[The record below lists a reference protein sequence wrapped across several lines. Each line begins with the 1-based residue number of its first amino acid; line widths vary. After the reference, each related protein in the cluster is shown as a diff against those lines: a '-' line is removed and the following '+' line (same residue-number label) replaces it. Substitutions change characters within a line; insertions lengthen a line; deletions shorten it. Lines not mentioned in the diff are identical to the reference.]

1 MRDLMVSSQIWGG
14 VIGGLGLEEGNSAA
28 DFYASYYNDH
38 VRGRHFH
45 VDAKP
50 RRQGQVAFPNGH
62 LVRLQS
68 PVDAAPPAAPGC
80 AP

>member
-38 VRGRHFH
+38 VRGTFTLMRSRGSRVKLPFRM
-45 VDAKP
+45 VIWYACS
-50 RRQGQVAFPNGH
+50 RQ
-62 LVRLQS
+62 
-68 PVDAAPPAAPGC
+68 
-80 AP
+80 